1 MEIIL
6 KNFWSYLNLLFFLE
20 IYLSNLILNEKM
32 KNIIF
37 HKFKISFLLFS
48 IISLLILWKESLF
61 IIINVNE
68 KITKNIFLIEK
79 YFIKF
84 NYKKISFCFKRDFLN
99 DRIVKL
105 KKTRKQDLG

>member
-1 MEIIL
+1 
-6 KNFWSYLNLLFFLE
+6 
-20 IYLSNLILNEKM
+20 M
-32 KNIIF
+32 K
-37 HKFKISFLLFS
+37 
-48 IISLLILWKESLF
+48 
-61 IIINVNE
+61 